1 MENGFG
7 GRGRGG
13 AALDGGDGSYL
24 AFNDDRDGRRP
35 CDELNSPAHQLIHD
49 PRIPPAPGLAGSPP
63 SIAA

>member
-24 AFNDDRDGRRP
+24 ALNDDRDGR
-35 CDELNSPAHQLIHD
+35 
-49 PRIPPAPGLAGSPP
+49 
-63 SIAA
+63 